1 MVLPII
7 ALVSFGIA
15 GIAFAAR
22 TAIVHVNKRGGL
34 KKIAEQYRMKPITP
48 KQKEIKKLNEEY
60 FGGGFEDQM
69 TYDEACLI
77 LGINEAYSIS

>member
-22 TAIVHVNKRGGL
+22 TVIIHVNKRGGL
-34 KKIAEQYRMKPITP
+34 KKIAEEFKMKNTP
-48 KQKEIKKLNEEY
+48 MPSQIKKLNEEY
-60 FGGGFEDQM
+60 FGGGFEEHM
-69 TYDEACLI
+69 TYDEACLV
-77 LGINEAYSIS
+77 LGINER